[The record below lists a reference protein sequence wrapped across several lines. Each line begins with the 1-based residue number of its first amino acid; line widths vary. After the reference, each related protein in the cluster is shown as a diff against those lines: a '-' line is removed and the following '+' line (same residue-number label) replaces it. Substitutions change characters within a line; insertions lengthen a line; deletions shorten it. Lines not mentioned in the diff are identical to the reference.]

1 MSLIFGTFACTEKE
15 TPMANKKVLYISQEI
30 FPYLPETDLA
40 HVSRFLPEHIQNAGH
55 DVRIF
60 MPRYG
65 LVNERR
71 NQLHEVIRLSGINI
85 IVDDTDHPLIIKV
98 ASIPSTR
105 IQVYFIDNE
114 EFFGRKT
121 LFGPSAEGAPSDN
134 ADRSIFFIRGVLE
147 AIKMLRW
154 MPDMIHCMGWFSA
167 LAPVYLKTAY
177 KDDPYFE
184 HSKVLF
190 SLDGNEEEG
199 EIGEELIG
207 KLEFDKIKGSLLDPL
222 QGEVTPDA
230 LRRMAIHYADGVV
243 LGQETVSPNLIKYL
257 KGLDQ
262 KKILEY
268 PGPAVEH
275 AEEYV
280 EFYRSIY

>member
-1 MSLIFGTFACTEKE
+1 MADKE
-15 TPMANKKVLYISQEI
+15 KKVLYISQEI
-30 FPYLPETDLA
+30 YPYLPETDLA
-40 HVSRFLPEHIQNAGH
+40 HVSRYLPEHIQNAGH

-85 IVDDTDHPLIIKV
+85 IVDDTDHPLVIKV

-105 IQVYFIDNE
+105 IQVYFIDSS
-114 EFFGRKT
+114 EFFDRKS
-121 LFGPSAEGAPSDN
+121 LFGPATEGGESDN
-134 ADRSIFFIRGVLE
+134 ADRIIFFVRGVFE
-147 AIKMLRW
+147 AIKKLHW
-154 MPDMIHCMGWFSA
+154 IPDMIHCMGWFSA

-177 KDDPYFE
+177 KNDPYFE
-184 HSKVLF
+184 RAKVIF

-199 EIGEELIG
+199 IIGEELIK
-207 KLEFDKIKGSLLDPL
+207 KLAFDKIKGKLIEPM
-222 QGEVTPDA
+222 QGEVSPDA
-230 LRRMAIHYADGVV
+230 LRRMAIHYADGVI
-243 LGQETVSPNLIKYL
+243 LGQEQVSPDLVAYL
-257 KGLDQ
+257 KGQ
-262 KKILEY
+262 NRKKILDY

-280 EFYRSIY
+280 KFYREIY